1 MNQLFAERFKSA
13 RRLNGFSLQDLENKI
28 DKKVSRQSLHKYE
41 KGEVLPDSEMMAILC
56 EAFNVKPDY
65 FTREVKIEFGELEFR
80 KLKKLPVKAQ
90 HQIIE
95 TSKDVLARYI
105 ELEDILG
112 ISHVFENPIKKKSI
126 GKIDAW
132 EDVEAAAN
140 AVREVWELG
149 NDPIYNAIELLEDN
163 GIKVIEIHSDDSFD
177 GMQTWLNGSIP
188 VIVINKSHIKS
199 DDRLRFTLLHEL
211 GHTLM
216 ELEGLQDNSK
226 EKYCHQFAASMLL
239 SKKAAHKELG
249 EKRTKLSIK
258 ELGEIKKQY
267 GISMQ
272 AIVYRAKDLGIIT
285 DTYARQFMF
294 LMSHNGWRVNE
305 PIQYKGEESSNRF
318 HQLLHRALAEEM
330 ISMSKAAVLNN
341 QSLIDFR
348 KELMIVE

>member
-28 DKKVSRQSLHKYE
+28 DKKVSRQALHKYE
-41 KGEVLPDSEMMAILC
+41 KGAVLPNSETVALLC
-56 EAFNVKPDY
+56 DAFNVKPDY
-65 FTREVKIEFGELEFR
+65 FTRTVKVELGAIEFR
-80 KLKKLPVKAQ
+80 KLKKLPVKEQ
-90 HQIIE
+90 HKIIE

-112 ISHVFENPIKKKSI
+112 IDPFFENPVEKKSI
-126 GKIDAW
+126 GKIDSF
-132 EDVEAAAN
+132 ETVEAATN
-140 AVREVWELG
+140 AVRDAWG
-149 NDPIYNAIELLEDN
+149 IGYDPIYNAIELLEDN
-163 GIKVIEIHSDDSFD
+163 GIKVIEVHSKDSFD
-177 GMQTWLNGSIP
+177 GMQTWVNNTIP
-188 VIVINKSHIKS
+188 IIVINRSNIKS

-216 ELEGLQDNSK
+216 DLEGLQDNTK
-226 EKYCHQFAASMLL
+226 EKYCHQFAAAMLL
-239 SKKAAHKELG
+239 SEKAAKKELG

-285 DTYARQFMF
+285 ETYARQFMF

-305 PIQYKGEESSNRF
+305 PVQYKGEEASNRF